1 MILVGYGCFPL
12 SIMKRSLAVLLGLV
26 ALAIVFGLWAVGG
39 YNSLVTGHQNVETAW
54 AAVETQYQRRF
65 DLIPNVINT
74 VKGSAQFEQQ
84 TLTDVTAARTQ
95 WQNGTTLE
103 SRVEAAGKLDS
114 AIGRLM
120 VTVEAYPQL
129 KSTEAFRDLITELEG
144 TENRVAVARLDY
156 NNSVR
161 NYNLTVRR
169 FPGMVLAAIFGFEAE
184 PGFEASEG
192 AENAPA
198 VDFN

>member
-1 MILVGYGCFPL
+1 
-12 SIMKRSLAVLLGLV
+12 MKRSLAALVGLV
-26 ALAIVFGLWAVGG
+26 AVVIVVGVWAVAG

-65 DLIPNVINT
+65 DLIPNVVST
-74 VKGSAQFEQQ
+74 VKGSADFEQQ

-95 WQNGTTLE
+95 WQGGGSLE

-114 AIGRLM
+114 ALGRLM

-156 NNSVR
+156 NNAIR
-161 NYNLTVRR
+161 EYNLVVRR
-169 FPGMVLAAIFGFEAE
+169 FPGMLLAAIFGFEPE
-184 PGFEASEG
+184 PGFEAANG
-192 AENAPA
+192 AESAPA
-198 VDFN
+198 VDFTQ